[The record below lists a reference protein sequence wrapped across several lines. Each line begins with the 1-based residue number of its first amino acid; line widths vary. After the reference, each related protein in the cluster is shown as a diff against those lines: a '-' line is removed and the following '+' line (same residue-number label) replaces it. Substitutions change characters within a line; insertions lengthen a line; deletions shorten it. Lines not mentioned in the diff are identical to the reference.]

1 MTQLEKQISD
11 NKNKN
16 KKIDKIQREMLND
29 ELEKVK
35 LGKIRSN
42 HTQISTILNKI
53 NEKIE
58 ENKKLII

>member
-1 MTQLEKQISD
+1 
-11 NKNKN
+11 
-16 KKIDKIQREMLND
+16 MLND